1 VKLVEQW
8 RTKEDRLRDDW
19 SLVRLDVVVEP
30 GGDRAR
36 AAALLGP
43 ANPGQVGDA
52 LRIHVRRVGGPGAVG
67 PEGARRLFERLDR
80 ERIWSDLQVVDVEG
94 TVREEE
100 APPAGPP
107 AAVSLAQRW
116 VDAVAALPPD
126 WSDVYAELRLRSTDD
141 LPRAALLC
149 APLNPTRTG
158 PIVLSFR
165 AARRAGYGASPMMV
179 SRCLERMDAEGI
191 RGDVEILRVLSETR
205 HVSTQGP
212 VWRVAGKSV

>member
-1 VKLVEQW
+1 MKLVDQW
-8 RTKEDRLRDDW
+8 RRNEDRLPDDW
-19 SLVRLDVVVEP
+19 ALVRLDVVVEP

-43 ANPGQVGDA
+43 ANPGLVGDA

-67 PEGARRLFERLDR
+67 PDGARRLFERLDR
-80 ERIWSDLQVVDVEG
+80 ERIWSELQVVDVEG
-94 TVREEE
+94 EVREE
-100 APPAGPP
+100 APAGPP
-107 AAVSLAQRW
+107 AAVSLAKRW
-116 VDAVAALPPD
+116 EDAVAALPPD
-126 WSDVYAELRLRSTDD
+126 WSDIYAELRLRSTDD

-165 AARRAGYGASPMMV
+165 AARRAGYGASPTMV
-179 SRCLERMDAEGI
+179 SRCMERMDAEGI